1 MVELINT
8 LDLRE
13 KIKNKE
19 YGVYN
24 ISVEDEEVLNKQIDK
39 FHNENFFEDNNI
51 TYCIQCY
58 KDRITI
64 ILYKPIIY

>member
-1 MVELINT
+1 MRNM

-13 KIKNKE
+13 KIINKE

-24 ISVEDEEVLNKQIDK
+24 ISVEDEEILNKQIDK
-39 FHNENFFEDNNI
+39 FHNENLFEDNNI